1 MSDTTYT
8 IEIKKEYASAVIED
22 LKQVGAIEII
32 EEPMPEW
39 QKEESLKRLS
49 EMKANPS
56 SALSEEEFF
65 KAVDSKNG

>member
-1 MSDTTYT
+1 M
-8 IEIKKEYASAVIED
+8 
-22 LKQVGAIEII
+22 
-32 EEPMPEW
+32 EEPVPEW

-65 KAVDSKNG
+65 KALDNENG